1 MLLSTRAAEKERS
14 GLSLDSSGRNS
25 KLPNMP
31 IYAKPAGSA
40 EFAYEADLRHY
51 LAKDLSIIEPGLKL
65 DQDEGIAGCT

>member
-1 MLLSTRAAEKERS
+1 
-14 GLSLDSSGRNS
+14 
-25 KLPNMP
+25 MP